1 MAAISPLIRWTKTSV
16 GLSHGLAIPSH
27 YTKVLLIDGRASY
40 ELPTLDLRETTVSSL
55 SMLAW
60 QVRRI
65 QDYIDRNIT
74 EPIKVSELCALVN
87 RTPSHFSRTFKR
99 AVGLSPHAYVLR
111 RRIQL
116 ASQLLA
122 RSEMPLSEIALNCGF
137 GDQSHLSNRFR
148 EHSGMTPAAWRRA
161 HGFPLQNEMRSSL

>member
-1 MAAISPLIRWTKTSV
+1 MS
-16 GLSHGLAIPSH
+16 
-27 YTKVLLIDGRASY
+27 
-40 ELPTLDLRETTVSSL
+40 TV

-65 QDYIDRNIT
+65 QDYIDGNIT
-74 EPIKVSELCALVN
+74 EPIKVTHLCALVN

-99 AVGLSPHAYVLR
+99 TFGLSPHAYVLK

-116 ASQLLA
+116 AAQLLA
-122 RSEMPLSEIALNCGF
+122 KSEMPLSEIALHCGF

-148 EHSGMTPAAWRRA
+148 EHRGMTPAAWRRA
-161 HGFPLQNEMRSSL
+161 TASALPMGKSPPT

>member
-1 MAAISPLIRWTKTSV
+1 
-16 GLSHGLAIPSH
+16 
-27 YTKVLLIDGRASY
+27 
-40 ELPTLDLRETTVSSL
+40 
-55 SMLAW
+55 MLAW

-65 QDYIDRNIT
+65 QDYVDRNIT
-74 EPIKVSELCALVN
+74 EPIRVSELCALVN

-99 AVGLSPHAYVLR
+99 TVGLSPHAYVLR

-116 ASQLLA
+116 ASELLTA
-122 RSEMPLSEIALNCGF
+122 SAMPLSEIAQNCGF

-161 HGFPLQNEMRSSL
+161 HGFSLQNAMRSTL

>member
-1 MAAISPLIRWTKTSV
+1 M
-16 GLSHGLAIPSH
+16 G
-27 YTKVLLIDGRASY
+27 
-40 ELPTLDLRETTVSSL
+40 SL

-65 QDYIDRNIT
+65 QEYVDRNIT
-74 EPIKVSELCALVN
+74 ESIKVSELCALVN

-99 AVGLSPHAYVLR
+99 TVGVSPHAYVLR

-122 RSEMPLSEIALNCGF
+122 GSELPLSEIALHCGF

-148 EHSGMTPAAWRRA
+148 EHRGMTPAAWRRA
-161 HGFPLQNEMRSSL
+161 HYFPAEGASYDRHEG

>member
-1 MAAISPLIRWTKTSV
+1 MNT
-16 GLSHGLAIPSH
+16 
-27 YTKVLLIDGRASY
+27 
-40 ELPTLDLRETTVSSL
+40 L
-55 SMLAW
+55 SMVAW

-74 EPIKVSELCALVN
+74 EPIKVTELCALVN

-99 AVGLSPHAYVLR
+99 TFGLSPHAYVLR

-122 RSEMPLSEIALNCGF
+122 QSEMPLSEIALHCGF

-148 EHSGMTPAAWRRA
+148 EHSGMTPAAWRRTY
-161 HGFPLQNEMRSSL
+161 RSSGELEALLTRHASNCLPIRKAAPQSARGAQTPPGETQWLDQHSCT

>member
-1 MAAISPLIRWTKTSV
+1 
-16 GLSHGLAIPSH
+16 
-27 YTKVLLIDGRASY
+27 
-40 ELPTLDLRETTVSSL
+40 
-55 SMLAW
+55 MLAW
-60 QVRRI
+60 QVRRV

-99 AVGLSPHAYVLR
+99 TVGLSPHAYVLR

-116 ASQLLA
+116 AAQLLA
-122 RSEMPLSEIALNCGF
+122 KSEMSLSEIALNCGF

-148 EHSGMTPAAWRRA
+148 EHNGMTPAAWRRT
-161 HGFPLQNEMRSSL
+161 HYFPLQNATRSAL

>member
-1 MAAISPLIRWTKTSV
+1 
-16 GLSHGLAIPSH
+16 
-27 YTKVLLIDGRASY
+27 
-40 ELPTLDLRETTVSSL
+40 
-55 SMLAW
+55 MLAW
-60 QVRRI
+60 QVRRV

-99 AVGLSPHAYVLR
+99 TVGVSPHAYVLR

-122 RSEMPLSEIALNCGF
+122 KSELSLSEIALNCGF

-148 EHSGMTPAAWRRA
+148 EHNGMTPAAWRRA
-161 HGFPLQNEMRSSL
+161 HYFPLQNATRSSL

>member
-1 MAAISPLIRWTKTSV
+1 MR
-16 GLSHGLAIPSH
+16 LSHGPGIPIH

-40 ELPTLDLRETTVSSL
+40 ELPHLNLRETTVSSL

-65 QDYIDRNIT
+65 QDYVDRNIT

-99 AVGLSPHAYVLR
+99 TVGVSPHAYVLR

-122 RSEMPLSEIALNCGF
+122 GSEMPLSEVALNCGF

-161 HGFPLQNEMRSSL
+161 HGFPLQSETRSSL